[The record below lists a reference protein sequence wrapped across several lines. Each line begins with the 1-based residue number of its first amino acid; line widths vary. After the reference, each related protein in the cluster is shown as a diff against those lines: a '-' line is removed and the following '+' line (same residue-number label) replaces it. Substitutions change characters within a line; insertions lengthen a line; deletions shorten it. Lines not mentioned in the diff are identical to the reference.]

1 MLEENELPVFL
12 TLYLSESSA
21 SAQVPY
27 QILETE
33 FRVKKKISLLL
44 HQAKGN
50 TPGFCLE
57 KLCPNPRELDVGV
70 L

>member
-1 MLEENELPVFL
+1 MS
-12 TLYLSESSA
+12 SEKLVTGEVGKMA
-21 SAQVPY
+21 EY